1 MNKFLYSL
9 FLVLA
14 IGVFLVL
21 SWKNPYGT
29 SSLIGNF
36 DPFPDSLHYVV
47 PARNF
52 VMGNGFVFA
61 REGGKT
67 VINVPPLYSLTLIP
81 IYFFNLD
88 ARSFYFANV
97 LLGIISIVLLFKISQ
112 KLSRSVWSTGLLL
125 FTYVTSFVI
134 YWQTSLAMAENVL
147 LAICLANLYLALQ
160 PLNTK
165 NLVLATFLAVACYGS
180 KYVSLPITGVFLL
193 FIGWRIITEEKQ
205 PQKLKRILLVSVL
218 ATTSFLFFNGS
229 QLFHYLKQL
238 FEGSVNN
245 NLEAQTATSWLS
257 VQYFRESFPKYFS
270 ALMGSPIYNLWHT
283 KAILPTHLATVVLIW
298 CLFAIFKLAQYRQ
311 LAILIL
317 ALTLAQ
323 LAFLS
328 MILMIEGRYAFAFIP
343 IILTGAA
350 AMLGWL
356 KEKSSKK
363 LGEKITILLEI
374 GVVSILAS
382 LLLLS
387 NFKDLKTQLLINFK
401 GGEIPWWQVGV
412 QVADQLMQT
421 KIENGIEKPIMI
433 SSLSPFVWDFYRQGD
448 YLVLPLSNKQDMVK
462 EKIWGEDFN
471 PDQLTT
477 YYQEQLQAGRLIYLA
492 TVGFGRNDWSIL
504 DEYKANGLE
513 LKLLKEDC
521 VGACKIYRVNFINV
535 IQ

>member
-1 MNKFLYSL
+1 
-9 FLVLA
+9 
-14 IGVFLVL
+14 
-21 SWKNPYGT
+21 
-29 SSLIGNF
+29 
-36 DPFPDSLHYVV
+36 VV

-61 REGGKT
+61 REGGET

-112 KLSRSVWSTGLLL
+112 KLSKSVWSTGLLL

-165 NLVLATFLAVACYGS
+165 NLILATFLAVACYGS

-193 FIGWRIITEEKQ
+193 FIGWRIVTEEKE
-205 PQKLKRILLVSVL
+205 PQRLKRILLVSVL

-283 KAILPTHLATVVLIW
+283 KAILPTGLALIVLLW
-298 CLFAIFKLAQYRQ
+298 CLFAIFKLAQYRK
-311 LAILIL
+311 LAILVF

-328 MILMIEGRYAFAFIP
+328 VILMIEGRYAFTFIP

-356 KEKSSKK
+356 KEKSAKK
-363 LGEKITILLEI
+363 
-374 GVVSILAS
+374 
-382 LLLLS
+382 
-387 NFKDLKTQLLINFK
+387 
-401 GGEIPWWQVGV
+401 
-412 QVADQLMQT
+412 LMQT
-421 KIENGIEKPIMI
+421 KIENSTEKPIII

-471 PDQLTT
+471 SDQLTT